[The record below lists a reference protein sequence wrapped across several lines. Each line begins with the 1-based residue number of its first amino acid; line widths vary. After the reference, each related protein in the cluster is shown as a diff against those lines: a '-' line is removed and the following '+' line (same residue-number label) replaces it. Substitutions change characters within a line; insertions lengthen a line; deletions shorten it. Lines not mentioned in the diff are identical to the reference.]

1 MVRLQ
6 GKRLNET
13 KRHKETLGKSGKLEP
28 YQYILIRIFGVFES
42 SSNDIPFENLS
53 TDYSSYTNKFMK
65 VYSNKRLIKQL
76 SFPFSSKQF

>member
-1 MVRLQ
+1 M
-6 GKRLNET
+6 
-13 KRHKETLGKSGKLEP
+13 P
-28 YQYILIRIFGVFES
+28 YQYILIRIFDVFES
-42 SSNDIPFENLS
+42 SCNDNPFENLS